1 MSRVPQARRV
11 CLSLG
16 FLFPVAQSLL
26 LALSFEGLTLSLE
39 GTVLLGFS
47 CLGEP
52 PHPAF
57 TPLRPEHL
65 GDPVA
70 ALFFSYI
77 PFNFQPLTF
86 DFFFSC
92 LLIAEI

>member
-16 FLFPVAQSLL
+16 FLFSVAQSLL
-26 LALSFEGLTLSLE
+26 LALSFEGFTLSLE

-52 PHPAF
+52 PRPAS

-65 GDPVA
+65 GDPGG
-70 ALFFSYI
+70 ALFFSYYSFQLST
-77 PFNFQPLTF
+77 FNF
-86 DFFFSC
+86 
-92 LLIAEI
+92 